1 MTPICVGAN
10 LEKRVYNESIGMTI
24 KKDAVQR
31 YTKHEDFVVEQLADP
46 KDAELYLQLAL
57 DEYEED
63 GDTEAFLLSLS
74 SVAKAQGGFTELAR
88 RTGLSRQSLYKALSP
103 EGNPRLDTLGN
114 VLHAMGFKL
123 SVSRRESKI

>member
-1 MTPICVGAN
+1 
-10 LEKRVYNESIGMTI
+10 MTI